1 MSVLGVVV
9 CSVVGYDAGMRIH
22 VHIDEVLVAE
32 LDERVGA
39 RGRSRFIERATR
51 AALEEELRWESIRSA
66 FGAIDDE
73 GHEWDVDPAAWV
85 HEERGRDS
93 TRVG

>member
-1 MSVLGVVV
+1 
-9 CSVVGYDAGMRIH
+9 MRIH
-22 VHIDEVLVAE
+22 VHLDDGLVAE

-51 AALEEELRWESIRSA
+51 AALDDQRRWEAIRSA
-66 FGAIDDE
+66 IGVVDDH
-73 GHEWDVDPAAWV
+73 GHEWDADPAAWV
-85 HEERGRDS
+85 HEERGRDA